1 MGVRM
6 VDTEAT
12 RYTIAHKYMIR
23 LRCEDFEKPE
33 ALEALATACGI
44 SPREFRHEFGHLVA
58 A

>member
-1 MGVRM
+1 M

-12 RYTIAHKYMIR
+12 GYTIAHKYMIR
-23 LRCEDFEKPE
+23 LRREDFEEPE